1 LVDSQDVTFL
11 KRRARRRLVGA
22 IALVLLFVIVLP
34 VILDQEPKPV
44 TQTLTVQIPSQD
56 AGRFNTRVLPP
67 PASPPATPQRGE
79 PPQPAKT
86 APEKRSESAKPDPKR
101 AKAVARSESRAAG
114 VKNGAK
120 AGSREV
126 AKAGDAGSRRAD
138 SLPNGDAY
146 IVPLGA
152 FANSE
157 NVKSVQEK
165 AASAGIKSYTEK
177 IKGAQGEQTRVRA
190 GPFQSKES
198 AEGAREKL
206 KSLGLATGEVA
217 QR

>member
-1 LVDSQDVTFL
+1 LVSSPDPVFL

-22 IALVLLFVIVLP
+22 IALALFFVIVLP
-34 VILDQEPKPV
+34 IVMDQEPRPV

-67 PASPPATPQRGE
+67 LASPPAAPQRGE
-79 PPQPAKT
+79 SPQLSKTVPEKQAEPAK
-86 APEKRSESAKPDPKR
+86 PEPKP
-101 AKAVARSESRAAG
+101 AKAKARSGSRAAA
-114 VKNGAK
+114 VKK
-120 AGSREV
+120 DTSTESRPV
-126 AKAGDAGSRRAD
+126 AKSSGAQSRRAD
-138 SLPNGDAY
+138 SLLNDAY
-146 IVPLGA
+146 IIPLGA
-152 FANSE
+152 YAHPE
-157 NVKSVQEK
+157 NVKIVQEK

-190 GPFQSKES
+190 GPFQSKEA

-206 KSLGLATGEVA
+206 KSLGLDTGEVA